1 MTILLNKKVVKKT
14 FLSKNSHLFYNE
26 IYWFKKLKKY
36 QFIPKIL
43 NIDYKNFTI
52 SISYEG
58 ERICLKNKPKN
69 WSKQLEKILYI
80 LKKNNCFHSDIKP
93 DNLLVN
99 KKKLFLIDFAQSM
112 KISDLKKNI
121 FFKKRIFYDQYSKN
135 RINLSIHKNLILS
148 NDIRVLVLWNEK
160 YEKQI
165 DNKIKNNRNIKIIDK
180 IKLRKNFYKDI
191 YKDRIFWIDQFYN
204 KKISKTSDKLKN
216 NIFVYIIRSLNP
228 IFKSNKMIFSNEYKI
243 VDHKIFSFKKKIR
256 KNKLS
261 LIHISDNFEESK
273 RNALFFSRTK
283 SDYPSKYFFKTQK
296 IFDSKKDFFK
306 RLNKFKK
313 LKYVVLRD
321 QITEKEDIDILVN
334 DFFLFKRIAD
344 CHSYKNKS
352 LNFIS
357 NSGDPLEDGGFK
369 VANYIKIK
377 NKVIKLDVRYI
388 GDGYFDTKWQKKI
401 LENRKFYRGYYIP
414 SKENL
419 TYTLLYHIVYHKGY
433 IDKKYTVFLKKI
445 NKLKTINL
453 NEIMI
458 MVNRHLKLKKYKIS
472 RPSDLTIPATY
483 QLNEFSIKNEFQ
495 LVKNQIDNR
504 NFSGANKMIY
514 NLLRFQKINI
524 YLNKQLFSLVFYN
537 QYSLIKS
544 ILKNVIFKYFNRND

>member
-1 MTILLNKKVVKKT
+1 
-14 FLSKNSHLFYNE
+14 
-26 IYWFKKLKKY
+26 
-36 QFIPKIL
+36 
-43 NIDYKNFTI
+43 
-52 SISYEG
+52 
-58 ERICLKNKPKN
+58 
-69 WSKQLEKILYI
+69 
-80 LKKNNCFHSDIKP
+80 
-93 DNLLVN
+93 
-99 KKKLFLIDFAQSM
+99 
-112 KISDLKKNI
+112 
-121 FFKKRIFYDQYSKN
+121 
-135 RINLSIHKNLILS
+135 
-148 NDIRVLVLWNEK
+148 
-160 YEKQI
+160 
-165 DNKIKNNRNIKIIDK
+165 
-180 IKLRKNFYKDI
+180 
-191 YKDRIFWIDQFYN
+191 
-204 KKISKTSDKLKN
+204 
-216 NIFVYIIRSLNP
+216 
-228 IFKSNKMIFSNEYKI
+228 MIFSNENKI

-283 SDYPSKYFFKTQK
+283 NDYPSKYFVKTQNIFNSK
-296 IFDSKKDFFK
+296 IDFFK

-313 LKYVVLRD
+313 LTYVVLRD
-321 QITEKEDIDILVN
+321 QRTEKDDIDILVN
-334 DFFLFKRIAD
+334 DYFLFKRIAD
-344 CHSYKNKS
+344 CHSYKNKI

-377 NKVIKLDVRYI
+377 NKIIKLDVRYI

-401 LENRKFYRGYYIP
+401 LESRKFYRGYYIP
-414 SKENL
+414 CKENL

-514 NLLRFQKINI
+514 NLLRFQKYNI
-524 YLNKQLFSLVFYN
+524 YLNTELFSLVFYN

-544 ILKNVIFKYFNRND
+544 KLKNVIFKYFNKND